1 MEPEAGVRKVQKK
14 KTFSICK
21 ATEETETSCIWLLV
35 YLKQNK
41 IFTKYLITIHRLRSN
56 LELFLKVINTTIQY
70 SLLGRL
76 SRILYFEGFDLRA
89 VDTFIQWI
97 SLLADKPVG
106 VVTGFLC
113 NGKIT
118 DLYKAFTDAY
128 NHPLDKTICSVW
140 CQHFAAKSTGFR
152 QN

>member
-1 MEPEAGVRKVQKK
+1 MESEAGVRKVQKK

-21 ATEETETSCIWLLV
+21 ATEERGELYLVTSVLKT
-35 YLKQNK
+35 KQNL
-41 IFTKYLITIHRLRSN
+41 KYLITIHRLRSN

-97 SLLADKPVG
+97 SL
-106 VVTGFLC
+106 
-113 NGKIT
+113 
-118 DLYKAFTDAY
+118 
-128 NHPLDKTICSVW
+128 S
-140 CQHFAAKSTGFR
+140 R
-152 QN
+152 R

>member
-14 KTFSICK
+14 KNVQHLQSDRRNGG
-21 ATEETETSCIWLLV
+21 ELYLVTSVLKT
-35 YLKQNK
+35 KQN
-41 IFTKYLITIHRLRSN
+41 FKYLITIRRLRSN

-97 SLLADKPVG
+97 SLPADKPVG